1 MSATQLSKKID
12 PRARAQSPARAN
24 YGIHQ
29 TRESPPSVRVLTL
42 PSSTRSIN
50 RAWTHR
56 RESGTS
62 SASEWAFTV
71 GGSLARIAS
80 NNSSSLTVLRRPP
93 APIVSIHPAQVISRT
108 DRYER
113 QIQNITSTGWKHE
126 SRSPMRLFGAPARC
140 SARGRLSTL
149 VKAMQANEPR
159 SLESTGRTGTNQ
171 HEQTYLTNFG
181 FAPASQ
187 LRTNGLAGEDNAAG
201 EDQEAGR

>member
-1 MSATQLSKKID
+1 MSATQLSKEID

-93 APIVSIHPAQVISRT
+93 APIVPIHPAQVISRT
-108 DRYER
+108 DRHER

-126 SRSPMRLFGAPARC
+126 SRSPMRFFGAPARHN
-140 SARGRLSTL
+140 ARGRLSTL
-149 VKAMQANEPR
+149 VKAMQANAPR
-159 SLESTGRTGTNQ
+159 SLESTGRIDTDQ

-181 FAPASQ
+181 FVPASQ
-187 LRTNGLAGEDNAAG
+187 RRLDELDGDDDREV
-201 EDQEAGR
+201 QEVGR